1 LSREGGNQTNIGKPC
16 YSYGVDDGAFP
27 FAMWVEMTQG
37 ATVIFDHFAKFGLEM
52 HLGYERERDGK
63 IQPSKTKCVLVP
75 PPKYFDTMEAT
86 AKLENGTETHT
97 ITTKP
102 TNNQRRV
109 KRQRCQGAC
118 YDRID
123 ETQLIHKADS

>member
-1 LSREGGNQTNIGKPC
+1 MRKRWEDPTIEDQVRFVSTL
-16 YSYGVDDGAFP
+16 
-27 FAMWVEMTQG
+27 
-37 ATVIFDHFAKFGLEM
+37 FG
-52 HLGYERERDGK
+52 
-63 IQPSKTKCVLVP
+63 
-75 PPKYFDTMEAT
+75 TMEAT

-97 ITTKP
+97 ITTKQ